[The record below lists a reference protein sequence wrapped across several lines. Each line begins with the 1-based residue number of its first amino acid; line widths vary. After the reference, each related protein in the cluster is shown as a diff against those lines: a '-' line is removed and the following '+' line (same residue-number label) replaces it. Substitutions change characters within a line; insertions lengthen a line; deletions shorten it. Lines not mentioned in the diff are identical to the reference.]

1 MTPAP
6 QPDFL
11 TLAALVA
18 AVINLAILLFV
29 AWRLSRRTPVTLHAD
44 QMARLGEPAVEMS
57 RSLREESAR
66 TREEQ
71 EKSGARLR
79 DELRGAVAMFGESLR
94 GEIIANRNA
103 LDQRLDGAAGA
114 QSTSAEALRAEVT
127 RMVSFFAEALK
138 TDVRE
143 LGAALNGAFGQFGA
157 ALQSNHTAFE
167 KATNE
172 RLALMGDQIR
182 NLAQS
187 NADSNAQMRKTLEER
202 LEALRADNEKKL
214 DQMRATVEEKLQST
228 LEKRLGES
236 FKQVSERLETVHRGL
251 GEMQS
256 LAAGVGDLK
265 KVLSNVKDRGG
276 WAEMQ
281 LGALL
286 DDKLARDQ
294 YVVNARID
302 PASKELVEFAIRLPG
317 AEDGKDVL
325 LPIDAK
331 FPKED
336 YERLVAA
343 WESGDGAAAAA
354 ALDALDRALELEA
367 KKIGEKY
374 VKPPFS
380 TDFAILYLPTEGLFA
395 EAMRR
400 PGLAQRVQ
408 QKFRVT
414 IAGPTTLSALLTSLQ
429 MGFRTLAIQ
438 KRSSEVWEVLAAAKT
453 EFEKYALVWE
463 RLAKQLETAQNTA
476 RDAGARTR
484 VLAKKLRSVETLGA
498 SSQAALQFVSADE
511 ADVDAGEESAAR
523 AADSSAA

>member
-1 MTPAP
+1 MTPAFP
-6 QPDFL
+6 AEIL
-11 TLAALVA
+11 LIAILAIALVLLVLLLT
-18 AVINLAILLFV
+18 AVWRLYRTTKAILD
-29 AWRLSRRTPVTLHAD
+29 AD
-44 QMARLGEPAVEMS
+44 QMARLTEASTSVSQTVRDETA
-57 RSLREESAR
+57 RAREEAESR
-66 TREEQ
+66 N
-71 EKSGARLR
+71 ARLR
-79 DELRGAVAMFGESLR
+79 DELRGALSGFGDSLR
-94 GEIIANRNA
+94 AEILANRNSV
-103 LDQRLDGAAGA
+103 DQRLDGAGAAQAGA
-114 QSTSAEALRAEVT
+114 AEALRFEVT
-127 RMVSFFAEALK
+127 KTVGLFAEGLK
-138 TDVRE
+138 TDVRD
-143 LGAALNGAFGQFGA
+143 LGGALQSAFGQFGGT
-157 ALQSNHTAFE
+157 LKTNQEGFE
-167 KATNE
+167 KATQE
-172 RLALMGDQIR
+172 RLATMGDQLR
-182 NLAQS
+182 TLTQS
-187 NADSNAQMRKTLEER
+187 NADANAQLRRTLEER

-214 DQMRATVEEKLQST
+214 EQMRATVEEKLQST

-236 FKQVSERLETVHRGL
+236 FKQVSDRLESVHRGL
-251 GEMQS
+251 GEMQV

-281 LGALL
+281 LGGLL

-302 PASKELVEFAIRLPG
+302 PASKDLVEFAVRLPG
-317 AEDGKDVL
+317 QEDGRDVL

-343 WESGDGAAAAA
+343 WESGDAVAATA
-354 ALDALDRALELEA
+354 ALDALDRALDLEA

-374 VKPPFS
+374 VKPPYS

-408 QKFRVT
+408 QKYRVT

-438 KRSSEVWEVLAAAKT
+438 KRSSEVWEILAAAKA

-476 RDAGARTR
+476 RDAGTRTR
-484 VLAKKLRSVETLGA
+484 VLAKKLRSVESLGA
-498 SSQAALQFVSADE
+498 SSQVALQFIAADE
-511 ADVDAGEESAAR
+511 EETDGATGDPTVS
-523 AADSSAA
+523 

>member
-1 MTPAP
+1 MTPAL
-6 QPDFL
+6 QPDL
-11 TLAALVA
+11 LAIAALVA
-18 AVINLAILLFV
+18 AAVNLVVLLFV
-29 AWRLSRRTPVTLHAD
+29 AWRLSQRMPVNLNAD
-44 QMARLGEPAVEMS
+44 QMARLVEPAAEMS

-66 TREEQ
+66 VREEQ

-79 DELRGAVAMFGESLR
+79 DELRSAVAVFGDSLR

-103 LDQRLDGAAGA
+103 LDQRFDSAAGA
-114 QSTSAEALRAEVT
+114 QAISAEALRAEVT
-127 RMVSFFAEALK
+127 RMVQLFAEALK
-138 TDVRE
+138 TDARE
-143 LGAALNGAFGQFGA
+143 LGA
-157 ALQSNHTAFE
+157 ALQSNHAAFE

-172 RLALMGDQIR
+172 RLALMGDQLR
-182 NLAQS
+182 SLTQT
-187 NADSNAQMRKTLEER
+187 NADANAQLRKTLEER
-202 LEALRADNEKKL
+202 LETLRADNEKKL
-214 DQMRATVEEKLQST
+214 EQMRATVEEKLQST

-317 AEDGKDVL
+317 VEDGKDVL

-336 YERLVAA
+336 YERLVSA

-374 VKPPFS
+374 VKPPYS

-438 KRSSEVWEVLAAAKT
+438 KRSSEVWEILAAAKS

-476 RDAGARTR
+476 RDAGTRTR

-498 SSQAALQFVSADE
+498 SSQSALQFMSADE
-511 ADVDAGEESAAR
+511 EDVDAAAP
-523 AADSSAA
+523 AENSSAA